1 MKRKF
6 RVPIMLVMFCFLTM
20 PFKSCVDSDDYDFD
34 KLSEKVDWQPD
45 FIAPLGYGEYSLW
58 YLLNQHEA
66 ADEDQTIVLGDD
78 GLIHIKYMEKDIFNY
93 EASEVLDFP
102 NNEQLL
108 NDVSIA
114 LPTIPTGFP
123 LGDDILLEKSSEF
136 KLSTEESDII
146 LSQVKM
152 DTKISFSVTNPINK
166 DILLSVVLLDLED
179 NVILETES
187 PFEVKQTE
195 ANPHLFEWQL
205 SNVVLPFNTTDP
217 AKYNLIKLKFNV
229 LMKDDG
235 INVST
240 SGSNIGLSYQLQDI
254 QFKLAQGDF
263 GAQTIDIGSGDI
275 DMDVDFWDD
284 IDGNFTFSDPQIN
297 IIINNKVGV
306 PFKLDANMTASN
318 SDGLVESLD
327 PNPTKPEVIIPDYP
341 KIEADV
347 LAGID
352 VLIPYNKGNSNIVAL
367 MALPPSGNIAY
378 SGFVHINK
386 NLDGTRY
393 NPLAAGNNINI
404 ISGASSI
411 SADLEMDIPLD
422 FKADNLSISD
432 TINDVDIDDAD
443 KILEAKLIIT
453 SENGLPLDVKIDKIY
468 FTDINYAKL
477 DSLCDVSIIEAAGV
491 NETTGEVD
499 PSTIT
504 EVISE
509 IVLTEKQIL
518 SLNDTENI
526 IIKAGVNTYDEG
538 KVSVKLK
545 GTDILE
551 FSVALSAKVDLSK

>member
-6 RVPIMLVMFCFLTM
+6 RIPIMLVMFCFLTM

-78 GLIHIKYMEKDIFNY
+78 GLIHIKYTEKDIFNY

-102 NNEQLL
+102 DQKL
-108 NDVSIA
+108 NPLSFSMSSYPSGSLPFPSDQNLVSK
-114 LPTIPTGFP
+114 TVNF
-123 LGDDILLEKSSEF
+123 DIKADEA
-136 KLSTEESDII
+136 DII
-146 LSQVKM
+146 LTQLKL
-152 DTKISFSVTNPINK
+152 DTKINFTVSNPVDKAISLNVT
-166 DILLSVVLLDLED
+166 LEEGSLDGT
-179 NVILETES
+179 NS
-187 PFEVKQTE
+187 AFKSFEVL
-195 ANPHLFEWQL
+195 ANANNQKLEWDLSDLVFTFKTPSISNTLNITFEVTIL
-205 SNVVLPFNTTDP
+205 ADASGTIVSNGNSLDIT
-217 AKYNLIKLKFNV
+217 
-229 LMKDDG
+229 
-235 INVST
+235 
-240 SGSNIGLSYQLQDI
+240 YQLANID
-254 QFKLAQGDF
+254 FKLAKGDF

-341 KIEADV
+341 KTEADV

-378 SGFVHINK
+378 SGFVHINE

-477 DSLCDVSIIEAAGV
+477 DSLCDVSIIKAAGV
-491 NETTGEVD
+491 NGTTGEVD